1 MTMNLR
7 TKARLWLMLLF
18 MLPLG
23 FYITLNHWGQ
33 STPELEAGV
42 LQALLQDYQRLNQ
55 QQLILATHNTRLN
68 QPLPPEFSAY
78 WQKTGESWQGSRRL
92 PYLDDADCRPAPGGF
107 FTQGTTHSVQL
118 YLCVDEGSQQRL
130 FLLQLST
137 LFNQPMAH
145 PELRVGLVA
154 PDKKLLLQPDPKK
167 GVPAVAPIQAGS
179 PLIQLLTQPSGF
191 INDGEQDVAWL
202 TTEYGWRLLLM
213 QPHESLLHSG
223 YSGMILI
230 VTLLFCLLLSWFIP
244 LWVKSFIYRRFA
256 YLTKAAAKI
265 ALGDYSGHLP
275 TEQQDELKLFHQ
287 VFNRMLDV
295 IQHQKQQLREQNQQL
310 QASNLTLKET
320 LDTVQSMQS
329 ERFVTANNL
338 LQNTE
343 LQILRQALKLP
354 LQQLDE
360 HYRMLLN
367 HVKQL
372 NELIHQTAMDRRLL
386 REVSQECIPLFIEI
400 ESHMGQAKRLL
411 QSNVTEKGELGE
423 KQLFALQPLLQ
434 SSVQHLMAQGHAQ
447 EHHIYLRCPS
457 TIELDSYPLALGQ
470 VINNLVSN
478 SLRHGF
484 KPGMSGEIIISA
496 KQEGQQVILTYRDNG
511 IGIDEQMQ
519 SKLFQPFFTADSA
532 NSGNSLGLY
541 LTKQLVQKLLQG
553 SIHYQ
558 PMESQGACFI
568 ITLPLGNVPIRDSA
582 AV

>member
-7 TKARLWLMLLF
+7 AKARLWLMLLF

-23 FYITLNHWGQ
+23 LYITLNQWNQ
-33 STPELEAGV
+33 STAALQAGV

-68 QPLPPEFSAY
+68 QSLPPEFSAY
-78 WQKTGESWQGSRRL
+78 WQKNGESWQGSRRL
-92 PYLDDADCRPAPGGF
+92 PYLDDANCTAAPGGF
-107 FTQGTTHSVQL
+107 FTQSTSQRIQL
-118 YLCVDEGSQQRL
+118 YLCIDEDRQQRL
-130 FLLQLST
+130 FLLELSN
-137 LFNQPMAH
+137 LLNRPLAH
-145 PELRVGLVA
+145 AALSLELVA
-154 PDKKLLLQPDPKK
+154 PAQKLLLQPDLKR
-167 GVPAVAPIQAGS
+167 GTLAVTPIEAGEPLTKLLNQA
-179 PLIQLLTQPSGF
+179 SGF
-191 INDGEQDVAWL
+191 TNDGERDIAWL
-202 TTEYGWRLLLM
+202 TTEYGWRLLLI
-213 QPHESLLHSG
+213 QPHSTLLHSG
-223 YSGMILI
+223 YSGMILFM
-230 VTLLFCLLLSWFIP
+230 TLLFCLLLSWFIP

-256 YLTKAAAKI
+256 YLTKAAAQI

-275 TEQQDELKLFHQ
+275 TEQQDELQLIHQ

-295 IQHQKQQLREQNQQL
+295 IQQQKQQLRAQNQQL

-354 LQQLDE
+354 L
-360 HYRMLLN
+360 H
-367 HVKQL
+367 QL
-372 NELIHQTAMDRRLL
+372 NEHYQLLQHYFQQLNDLIHQTAMDRSRLK
-386 REVSQECIPLFIEI
+386 EVSQGCIPLFIEI
-400 ESHMGQAKRLL
+400 ESQMEQVRLL
-411 QSNVTEKGELGE
+411 LQANVADKSELGE

-434 SSVQHLMAQGHAQ
+434 SSVQRLMPQGHAQ
-447 EHHIYLRCPS
+447 GHQLYLRCPP
-457 TIELDSYPLALGQ
+457 TIEINSYPLALAQ

-484 KPGMSGEIIISA
+484 QPGMAGEIIISA
-496 KQEGQQVILTYRDNG
+496 KQEAEHVILTYRDNG
-511 IGIDEQMQ
+511 IGIAEPLQ
-519 SKLFQPFFTADSA
+519 SKLFQPFFTANSS

-582 AV
+582 TV

>member
-7 TKARLWLMLLF
+7 AKARLWLLLLF

-23 FYITLNHWGQ
+23 FYIALSHWSQ
-33 STPELEAGV
+33 PVPELEANV

-92 PYLDDADCRPAPGGF
+92 PYLDDANCRPSPGGF
-107 FTQGTTHSVQL
+107 FTQGSHHSAQL
-118 YLCVDEGSQQRL
+118 YLCIDEGSQQRL
-130 FLLQLST
+130 FLLQLSA
-137 LFNQPMAH
+137 LLNQPLAH
-145 PELRVGLVA
+145 PRLAQGLVA
-154 PDKKLLLQPDPKK
+154 PTPKLLLQPDPKK
-167 GVPAVAPIQAGS
+167 EAPTVTPIEAGS
-179 PLIQLLTQPSGF
+179 PLTQLLSHPSGF
-191 INDGEQDVAWL
+191 INDGEQDIAWL

-213 QPHESLLHSG
+213 QPHASLLHSG
-223 YSGMILI
+223 YSGTILI
-230 VTLLFCLLLSWFIP
+230 VTLIPCLLLSWFIP
-244 LWVKSFIYRRFA
+244 LWVKKFTYRRFA
-256 YLTKAAAKI
+256 YLTKAAAQI

-275 TEQQDELKLFHQ
+275 TEQQDELQLINQ

-343 LQILRQALKLP
+343 SQILRQALKLP
-354 LQQLDE
+354 LHQLDE
-360 HYRMLLN
+360 HYRLLLN
-367 HVKQL
+367 HVKQM
-372 NELIHQTAMDRRLL
+372 NELIHQTAMDRRRL
-386 REVSQECIPLFIEI
+386 REVSQECMPLFIEI
-400 ESHMGQAKRLL
+400 ENQMGQAKLLL
-411 QSNVTEKGELGE
+411 QSNVTDKSELGE
-423 KQLFALQPLLQ
+423 RQRFALQPLLQ
-434 SSVQHLMAQGHAQ
+434 SSVQRLMPQDHAH

-457 TIELDSYPLALGQ
+457 TIELDSYPLALSQ

-484 KPGMSGEIIISA
+484 KPGMNGEIIISA
-496 KQEGQQVILTYRDNG
+496 KQEQQQVILTYRDNG
-511 IGIDEQMQ
+511 VGIDEQMQ
-519 SKLFQPFFTADSA
+519 SRLFQPFFTADSA

-553 SIHYQ
+553 SIQFQ

-568 ITLPLGNVPIRDSA
+568 ITLPLGNVAVRDSA